1 MEIHT
6 SNNKTRAGFYG
17 ALAEMWPDLIKKA
30 KEGKVYP
37 LSDPKSQLCLYSV
50 LITVS
55 LVCGVYFIGGAWLGK
70 DLIRTFSRRSSK
82 PPEINHAVA
91 QDFHDQEEAG
101 EEAEA
106 EQADFVY

>member
-1 MEIHT
+1 
-6 SNNKTRAGFYG
+6 
-17 ALAEMWPDLIKKA
+17 MW
-30 KEGKVYP
+30 KVYP